1 MTEKESGS
9 ILASILGIVVCG
21 GLGGVTAWAVV
32 TAAGLGGTFGSIVA
46 AIIGMV
52 VATAA
57 VGRRHGAVAQARRN
71 SDDAGR

>member
-1 MTEKESGS
+1 MTEKQSGS
-9 ILASILGIVVCG
+9 ILARILGIVVCG

-57 VGRRHGAVAQARRN
+57 WAAGTALLRKVGAIP
-71 SDDAGR
+71 

>member
-1 MTEKESGS
+1 MTEKQSGS
-9 ILASILGIVVCG
+9 ILGSILGIVVCG

-32 TAAGLGGTFGSIVA
+32 TAVGLGGAFGSIVA

-57 VGRRHGAVAQARRN
+57 WAAGTALLRKLGAIP
-71 SDDAGR
+71 